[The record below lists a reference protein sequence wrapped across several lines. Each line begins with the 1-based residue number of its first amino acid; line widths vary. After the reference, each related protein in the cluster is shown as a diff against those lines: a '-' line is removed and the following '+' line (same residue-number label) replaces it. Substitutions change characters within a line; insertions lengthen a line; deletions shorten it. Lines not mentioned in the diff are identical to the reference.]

1 MNIRNKSVN
10 YDDKTSISVN
20 GKDIMESDN
29 LELLVVRSLNA
40 KYRPDRYRRDKSV
53 KFGTELP

>member
-1 MNIRNKSVN
+1 MN